1 MLMKQHAVASE
12 SASASQN
19 TEFRKP
25 FKCDQCN
32 FSSDSKRGLKVHIGK
47 AHRGPEEIHRI
58 LARIT
63 QFLQTTPKQQLMT
76 KKTSRKTKHDTIAG
90 SRSAPNCP
98 VLNLSVNSILM
109 SEIFMNNEEQLLLL
123 LWSTRD
129 PYNTGPCMTCSC
141 CSSLPFHVW
150 CMCKWEIY
158 IYMMICPP
166 WTSCNDGS
174 ITSLSSPF
182 LPSSSR
188 WSSQCQLLHLNLSG
202 SFLLPAMWS
211 PPRGPT

>member
-1 MLMKQHAVASE
+1 MTNATSHRTPSVVWKYTLGKHTGDLR
-12 SASASQN
+12 N
-19 TEFRKP
+19 
-25 FKCDQCN
+25 FK
-32 FSSDSKRGLKVHIGK
+32 G
-47 AHRGPEEIHRI
+47 I

-141 CSSLPFHVW
+141 CSSLPLHVW
-150 CMCKWEIY
+150 CMCKMGNIY
-158 IYMMICPP
+158 IYNCVFYWFTSIQTIA
-166 WTSCNDGS
+166 WTSA
-174 ITSLSSPF
+174 
-182 LPSSSR
+182 
-188 WSSQCQLLHLNLSG
+188 SG
-202 SFLLPAMWS
+202 IWKPQ
-211 PPRGPT
+211 